1 MVRAVIVDVS
11 IKYAFYHVHAF
22 IQHSKIKII
31 SLGYYSNLQEK
42 FCVVF
47 L

>member
-22 IQHSKIKII
+22 MKHSKIKMI
-31 SLGYYSNLQEK
+31 SLGNYSILQEK
-42 FCVVF
+42 CCVVF